1 MRILFVILQIA
12 LVIIDIGL
20 FLYIYKLFKKY
31 AHGDELIVPTKKVL
45 PYIVMMAIISILIP
59 AIGLWMHLI

>member
-45 PYIVMMAIISILIP
+45 PYIMDIFTYKIILVSTKDVEKT
-59 AIGLWMHLI
+59 